1 MQAPPIDKRK
11 YGELVAETEELAQ
24 QYSQWRPGPQ
34 TDAGGALIRIFG
46 RFLELIIA
54 RLNRVPEKNFLAFL
68 NLIGTEPL
76 PPQPA
81 RVALTFHTAA
91 NGPLDTTVPAG
102 TQAAAPPLEGEEDEV
117 VFETE
122 RDLVATRAQLKAVF
136 TRDTETDRYAERS
149 KQESGELDEAF
160 LAFAGDKPVPH
171 ELYLACDE
179 VLAQP
184 GEKDVMLIITSA
196 DTWQWEWPIEW
207 SYGDG
212 EGWQAREPGKT
223 EVKAGAWRVAF
234 GKLPPLAPMT
244 VNGVEA
250 GWLRARLT
258 IPLPAAKTDLAPE
271 SVASGGAAPT
281 DLVLP
286 YYPFGE
292 VASVARFY
300 LSADEAF
307 RAGGAV
313 AHLKVTLAKPGKA
326 RKADLRLTW
335 SFFQKSKKTKD
346 DWVELGQSGPGAPS
360 SGATGFGFSDSTL
373 AFTQDGEVSFRVP
386 VGWERS
392 LYRNRTGRWIRV
404 DIVNEQYSSLPQ
416 IGKLT
421 AGYEWRLPSVT
432 QISLK
437 REGGPLSLLPDL
449 AFVNGAAIDLSKD
462 FYPFGEQPRYN
473 DVFYL
478 ACEKALARPGAKVN
492 VKVTLTNPVGAK
504 DPPVP
509 AVTTEGGPTIAWEA
523 WNGRAWEELKAETI
537 AKNAKSGTPGT
548 FTGSEGLDLTLPQTM
563 APVAVNGEERHW
575 LRARLAGG
583 HFGEAAGYTEDK
595 ITVSGVEIPIYKPK
609 AASYKPPVVKSVE
622 FPDIA
627 AGANEVAVSVC
638 LGHNDLAYEDHTA
651 AAVAGINFSPF
662 TVAEDTRPAL
672 YLGLDRPFDPRPAT
686 IYLQVEPPDP
696 HEVAAERLAEIPPE
710 AQAQVTWEYWG
721 LAGWTPLAALDET
734 QTLARPDLVQF
745 IAPEDLKPRP
755 LFGQALCWLR
765 ARWRSGKFPVL
776 PRLRRV
782 LLNTTWAS
790 QVTTSR
796 QENLG
801 SSNGNAD
808 QAFQSAQSPVLP
820 GQQLEVREPE
830 LPGAAERRAL
840 ERLEG
845 PDAITVT
852 LDSAGQPDETW
863 VRWHQVAD
871 FYASH
876 PRDRH
881 YTIDALSGRI
891 LFGDGQRGLV
901 PLPGQNNIRLTYRSG
916 GGAQGNRAAGSIVQ
930 LKSTVPYI
938 EGATNPEPASGG
950 APREPIERV
959 AARGPCWLRH
969 RDRSVTAQDL
979 EDLAFDADPSVA
991 RARAILPSFDPL
1003 ALWLDPPAA
1012 KAPDL
1017 SKHEKVDAGRMGM
1030 VLVPRGDAKRPVASL
1045 GLLRRVKG
1053 HLASRSPVTADLW
1066 VAGPEWVE
1074 VTVAAT
1080 VVPASL
1086 AVADA
1091 VLSRVTAALDGFLHP
1106 LTGGREGQGWPF
1118 ARIPHAS
1125 DLYAVIEAVAGV
1137 DHVRVLK
1144 VSNEPQITQA
1154 EDESLMNALRKRL
1167 NQPLEDAARQTP
1179 DPAVE
1184 RWLGRSLVYSGRH
1197 HILLALEGG

>member
-1 MQAPPIDKRK
+1 M
-11 YGELVAETEELAQ
+11 
-24 QYSQWRPGPQ
+24 
-34 TDAGGALIRIFG
+34 
-46 RFLELIIA
+46 
-54 RLNRVPEKNFLAFL
+54 
-68 NLIGTEPL
+68 
-76 PPQPA
+76 
-81 RVALTFHTAA
+81 
-91 NGPLDTTVPAG
+91 
-102 TQAAAPPLEGEEDEV
+102 
-117 VFETE
+117 
-122 RDLVATRAQLKAVF
+122 
-136 TRDTETDRYAERS
+136 
-149 KQESGELDEAF
+149 
-160 LAFAGDKPVPH
+160 
-171 ELYLACDE
+171 
-179 VLAQP
+179 
-184 GEKDVMLIITSA
+184 
-196 DTWQWEWPIEW
+196 
-207 SYGDG
+207 
-212 EGWQAREPGKT
+212 
-223 EVKAGAWRVAF
+223 
-234 GKLPPLAPMT
+234 
-244 VNGVEA
+244 
-250 GWLRARLT
+250 
-258 IPLPAAKTDLAPE
+258 
-271 SVASGGAAPT
+271 
-281 DLVLP
+281 
-286 YYPFGE
+286 
-292 VASVARFY
+292 
-300 LSADEAF
+300 
-307 RAGGAV
+307 
-313 AHLKVTLAKPGKA
+313 
-326 RKADLRLTW
+326 
-335 SFFQKSKKTKD
+335 
-346 DWVELGQSGPGAPS
+346 
-360 SGATGFGFSDSTL
+360 
-373 AFTQDGEVSFRVP
+373 
-386 VGWERS
+386 
-392 LYRNRTGRWIRV
+392 
-404 DIVNEQYSSLPQ
+404 
-416 IGKLT
+416 
-421 AGYEWRLPSVT
+421 
-432 QISLK
+432 
-437 REGGPLSLLPDL
+437 
-449 AFVNGAAIDLSKD
+449 
-462 FYPFGEQPRYN
+462 
-473 DVFYL
+473 
-478 ACEKALARPGAKVN
+478 
-492 VKVTLTNPVGAK
+492 
-504 DPPVP
+504 
-509 AVTTEGGPTIAWEA
+509 
-523 WNGRAWEELKAETI
+523 
-537 AKNAKSGTPGT
+537 
-548 FTGSEGLDLTLPQTM
+548 
-563 APVAVNGEERHW
+563 
-575 LRARLAGG
+575 
-583 HFGEAAGYTEDK
+583 
-595 ITVSGVEIPIYKPK
+595 
-609 AASYKPPVVKSVE
+609 KSVE
-622 FPDIA
+622 LLDIA
-627 AGANEVAVSVC
+627 AGANEVAVSAC

-651 AAVAGINFSPF
+651 AAVAGIAFSPF

-672 YLGLDRPFDPRPAT
+672 YLGLDRPFDPRPTT
-686 IYLQVEPPDP
+686 IYLQVEPPGP

-710 AQAQVTWEYWG
+710 AQAQVTWEYWRP
-721 LAGWTPLAALDET
+721 AGWTPLAALDET

-755 LFGQALCWLR
+755 LFGQPLCWLR

-801 SSNGNAD
+801 SSNGNAG
-808 QAFQSAQSPVLP
+808 QAFQTAQSPVLP

-845 PDAITVT
+845 PDAVTAT
-852 LDSAGQPDETW
+852 LDSAGQPDEIW

-871 FYASH
+871 FYASR

-881 YTIDALSGRI
+881 YTVDALTGRI

-901 PLPGQNNIRLTYRSG
+901 PLPGQNNIRLTYRTG

-1003 ALWLDPPAA
+1003 GLWLDAAA

-1017 SKHEKVDAGRMGM
+1017 SRHEKADAGRMGV

-1080 VVPASL
+1080 VVPTSL

-1106 LTGGREGQGWPF
+1106 LTGGPQGQGWPF

-1137 DHVRVLK
+1137 DHVRVLE
-1144 VSNEPQITQA
+1144 VSNEPQIEVTQA

-1167 NQPLEDAARQTP
+1167 NQPLEKTVGQTP

-1197 HILLALEGG
+1197 HILLALEAG